1 MAKIVIL
8 TQNLDTGGVQKSAA
22 MLAEWLEHECIVV
35 LCEDHKPIRY
45 PLPTRVRIET
55 IPTKP
60 VDITLEGAGEEI
72 FTYRVGMLEALM
84 RRLAPD
90 LIVSYED
97 YHNILS
103 LSIECPAKRIVSCR
117 ISLHNLYTPD
127 AKIHLMP
134 SSFYFERIGALYPK
148 AEAVVCVSRFVCD
161 EIDKIAV
168 GSRALTIYNGVDME
182 RIGMAVEPLA
192 PMSVPLIVHVG
203 RLHPQKGQMDL
214 IQAFARIVDRIPH
227 RLVIIGEGM
236 LYQPLL
242 NEAKKLGIDHRV
254 ECLGNISEPY
264 PYMHIADI
272 VVIPSYQEG
281 FSNTV
286 LEAMVCKG
294 GVIAA
299 RYDGHDEILRDYGN
313 LFDPGDID
321 ALGKIMER
329 FLNDDALR
337 AILKENQFRD
347 VGVFELRA
355 SRERYRDLIEEV
367 LRG

>member
-103 LSIECPAKRIVSCR
+103 LSIECSAKRIVSCR

-134 SSFYFERIGALYPK
+134 SSFYFERISTLYPK
-148 AEAVVCVSRFVCD
+148 ADAVVCVSRFVCD
-161 EIDKIAV
+161 EIEKIAL
-168 GSRALTIYNGVDME
+168 GSRALTIYNGVDVE
-182 RIGMAVEPLA
+182 RIGMASETLPPLD
-192 PMSVPLIVHVG
+192 VPVIVHVG

-214 IQAFARIVDRIPH
+214 IKAFARIADRIVH
-227 RLVIIGEGM
+227 RLEIIGDGM
-236 LYQPLL
+236 LRQPLV
-242 NEAKKLGIDHRV
+242 EAAKNLGIENRIDF
-254 ECLGNISEPY
+254 LGDVFEPY
-264 PYMHIADI
+264 RYMRRADL

-299 RYDGHDEILRDYGN
+299 RYDGHDEILHDYGN
-313 LFDPGDID
+313 LFNPGDSD
-321 ALGKIMER
+321 ALGNIMAR
-329 FLNDDALR
+329 FLGDEAAR
-337 AILKENQFRD
+337 TALKEKQFCD
-347 VGVFELRA
+347 VGRFELRT
-355 SRERYRDLIEEV
+355 SRERYHDLIEEV
-367 LRG
+367 LHG